1 MDNPLE
7 TKLWSHATIE
17 AESIGGEGR
26 KRSAIYNHRFPFTK
40 AGFCKQRPPTV
51 PLSSQ
56 ISSEPGTWDLHTFT
70 ERRISRDAG
79 KKGGR
84 WCDWASVQGLRKV
97 AVSGKAG

>member
-1 MDNPLE
+1 
-7 TKLWSHATIE
+7 
-17 AESIGGEGR
+17 
-26 KRSAIYNHRFPFTK
+26 
-40 AGFCKQRPPTV
+40 V

-97 AVSGKAG
+97 AVSGKGVKTFPAEKTGCTKARNKMKLN